1 MAAGVAAAADLPVVA
16 PREVGDMAVAPEIPA
31 WAKKILKPED
41 FERIAEAVRKA
52 ELRTCAEIVPMIV
65 RGSTPTGHVPWL
77 VFLILFLSFWILLPY
92 VFEFVPVGPAWL
104 WEFGALVLA
113 ALLAWFLSK
122 FDIVARCL
130 TSAADEAMS
139 VDRRALLEFHL
150 SRIKETRDGTG
161 VLIFVSL
168 LEHRAVVLAD
178 KKISEK
184 CPPETWERVLIELIA
199 QVKKGDLAGGM
210 CKAIEELGEILAREF
225 PHYEGDHNELADR
238 LIVKD

>member
-1 MAAGVAAAADLPVVA
+1 MAAAN
-16 PREVGDMAVAPEIPA
+16 IPA
-31 WAKKILKPED
+31 WAKKVLKPED
-41 FERIAEAVRKA
+41 FDRITEAVRKA
-52 ELRTCAEIVPMIV
+52 EKHTCAEIVPIIV

-77 VFLILFLSFWILLPY
+77 VFLILFLAFWMLLPY
-92 VFEFVPVGPAWL
+92 VFELVPVGPAWL

-113 ALLAWFLSK
+113 ALLGWFLSK

-130 TSAADEAMS
+130 TSARDEILS

-150 SRIKETRDGTG
+150 SRITETRDQTG
-161 VLIFVSL
+161 VLVFVSL

-178 KKISEK
+178 KKVSEK
-184 CPPETWERVLIELIA
+184 YPPETWERVLSDLIA
-199 QVKKGDLAGGM
+199 KVKKSDFAGGM
-210 CKAIEELGEILAREF
+210 CTAIEELGEILATEF